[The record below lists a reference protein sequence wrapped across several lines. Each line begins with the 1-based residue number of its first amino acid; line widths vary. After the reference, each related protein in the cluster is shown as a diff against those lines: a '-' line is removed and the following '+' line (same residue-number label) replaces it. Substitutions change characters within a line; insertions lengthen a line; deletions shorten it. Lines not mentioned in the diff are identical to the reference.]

1 MRAAFADVVFR
12 HEAMRHEDWG
22 ELHALT
28 ALATCEIPVL
38 AIAGE
43 HDLGTPPAAARRI
56 AATAPRGELVII
68 DGVGHFPF
76 AVRAEAA
83 VGGAGGRG
91 DDDHDH
97 DVASRAAQTPRR
109 SASSSGGTQARTIG
123 AYV

>member
-1 MRAAFADVVFR
+1 MGQLPFFAPTPEGVVAVEAAFADVAFR
-12 HEAMRHEDWG
+12 HEAMLHAGEGG

-28 ALATCEIPVL
+28 ALATTEIPVL

-76 AVRAEAA
+76 AERPDVYWGAVRRWLKTA
-83 VGGAGGRG
+83 
-91 DDDHDH
+91 
-97 DVASRAAQTPRR
+97 
-109 SASSSGGTQARTIG
+109 
-123 AYV
+123 